1 MSFIFSKVLRLYR
14 KCTMGYDPVEV
25 DTAINRIE
33 TGTDNIDKEWDK
45 TLQKLEGVELEIK
58 NFLHHCDQQE
68 LSLSELPFAEQMK
81 LMRLDTRRD
90 VIIRELTDYSEEY
103 KNGLYVTSKLKQ
115 SYRAAKTNNRD
126 MSKVVDIIHGLEQGR
141 TETAKNTVSQVA
153 TTNELTTDTQAFV
166 HHAVVAKEPTHKPTE
181 AISMVL
187 AKYEKQRLDQR
198 EYQPA
203 PTPHT
208 TKKRAHAHPPKQEN
222 FL

>member
-33 TGTDNIDKEWDK
+33 TGTESIDKEWDN
-45 TLQKLEGVELEIK
+45 TLKKLEGVELEIK

-68 LSLSELPFAEQMK
+68 ISLSDLSFAEQMK

-90 VIIRELTDYSEEY
+90 VIIRELADYSEEY

-141 TETAKNTVSQVA
+141 TETAKNTMSQVA
-153 TTNELTTDTQAFV
+153 TTNELTTDAQAFV

-181 AISMVL
+181 VLSMVL

-198 EYQPA
+198 EYQP
-203 PTPHT
+203 PTHTT
-208 TKKRAHAHPPKQEN
+208 TKKRVHAHPPKQEN
-222 FL
+222 FV